1 MCVLLTLSSE
11 NKELFGIQLSVLHY
25 ISYDIRKMLVVVDE
39 LGVSLVKKK
48 KKGVSLVTLHGVDV
62 DWAELKTI
70 FV

>member
-39 LGVSLVKKK
+39 LGVSLV
-48 KKGVSLVTLHGVDV
+48 TLHGVDV